1 MRCAEAVWQLQLYID
16 HRLTVAQVRALE
28 AHVAQCR
35 ACQSELHLLEYVA
48 GTIGTI
54 ALIAEPANLTERIMR
69 RVAMAEQKRRE
80 NRFNLLR
87 PSLWEWLAVV
97 FLASITTF
105 GIIWQQP
112 TLRAVL
118 PFFNGH
124 DSLSLAFLNTLHMLA
139 KGDMGIVTLF
149 FWVGGAILGVWITL
163 ALVGDDIRSEW
174 FKAMMER
181 LPVR

>member
-16 HRLTVAQVRALE
+16 HRLTVAQVRTLE

-35 ACQSELHLLEYVA
+35 ACQSELHLLECIA
-48 GTIGTI
+48 GTIGTL
-54 ALIAEPANLTERIMR
+54 APVAEPADMTERIMR
-69 RVAMAEQKRRE
+69 RVAMVEQQRQV
-80 NRFNLLR
+80 NRFKLLR

-97 FLASITTF
+97 FLASLTTL

-112 TLRAVL
+112 ALRAVL

-124 DSLSLAFLNTLHMLA
+124 DSLSLAFQNMLHMLA
-139 KGDMGIVTLF
+139 TGDMGIVTF
-149 FWVGGAILGVWITL
+149 FLWVGGAILGIWITL
-163 ALVGDDIRSEW
+163 ALVGNDIRSEW

>member
-16 HRLTVAQVRALE
+16 HRLTVAQVRTLE

-35 ACQSELHLLEYVA
+35 ACQSELHLLENIA
-48 GTIGTI
+48 ATIGNI
-54 ALIAEPANLTERIMR
+54 APIAEPADLTARIMQ
-69 RVAMAEQKRRE
+69 RVAMAAQRQQE
-80 NRFNLLR
+80 NRFKLLR

-97 FLASITTF
+97 FLASMTTL

-112 TLRAVL
+112 ALRAVL

-124 DSLSLAFLNTLHMLA
+124 DSLSLAFLHTLHMLA
-139 KGDMGIVTLF
+139 TGDMGIVSLF
-149 FWVGGAILGVWITL
+149 LWVGGAILGVWITL
-163 ALVGDDIRSEW
+163 ALVGNDIRTEW
-174 FKAMMER
+174 FKAMIER